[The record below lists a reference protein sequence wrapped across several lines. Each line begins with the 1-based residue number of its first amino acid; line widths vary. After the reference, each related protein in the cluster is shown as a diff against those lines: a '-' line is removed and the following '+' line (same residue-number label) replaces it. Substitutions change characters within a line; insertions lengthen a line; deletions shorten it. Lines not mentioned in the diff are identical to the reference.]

1 MTSRAPIQHSVST
14 WAQTPP
20 AGASDERARLL
31 AVVAQ
36 QVCALGS
43 GRLKVAVDGRT
54 ASGKTSF
61 GHELAQ
67 ALAAMGRPVL
77 RASLDDFKR
86 PWRDRALYDR
96 ESGEGYYRNAF
107 DYDAVRRLLL
117 TPMAGDGLCALCS
130 IDPRTQIDH
139 SDVKV
144 RAAADAILVV
154 DGVFAFRPELN
165 DHWDLRI
172 WLEITTADSIARGL
186 ARDGGDGSVMRDRYV
201 VSEDLYVVDVD
212 PAAQADVVIDNSRF
226 DRPKALRG
234 LVG

>member
-1 MTSRAPIQHSVST
+1 MASIQQSVST
-14 WAQTPP
+14 WAQPLP
-20 AGASDERARLL
+20 DAASDDRKRLL
-31 AVVAQ
+31 AALAQ

-43 GRLKVAVDGRT
+43 GRLEVAVDGRT

-61 GHELAQ
+61 GHELAH
-67 ALAAMGRPVL
+67 ALAARGRPVL

-86 PWRDRALYDR
+86 PWRDRGLYDR

-117 TPMAGDGLCALCS
+117 TPMVGDGVCALCS
-130 IDPRTQIDH
+130 VDPRTQIDH
-139 SDVKV
+139 SEATVQ
-144 RAAADAILVV
+144 AAPDAILVV

-172 WLEITTADSIARGL
+172 WLEIATADSIARGL
-186 ARDGGDGSVMRDRYV
+186 ARDGGDGTVMRDRYV
-201 VSEDLYVVDVD
+201 VSEDLYAAEVD
-212 PAAQADVVIDNSRF
+212 PAARADVVIDNSRF
-226 DRPKALRG
+226 DQPRALRG